1 MTAATV
7 VKSGKGYAAAKTFW
21 EGHVPVN
28 ETAESF
34 FTGADANHFEFSFI
48 YDGVGVLAAA
58 LKHCFADRCPS
69 IGNGGGVNGTVL
81 MPYIRQVS
89 YEGVAGIAAFEEGSN
104 DPKGRLFDLF
114 IANARAVPFQW
125 DIVAR
130 TSASYPNLEV
140 CKSPKIGKG
149 CQLVAAPPGTVKC
162 FASSRTSI
170 EVIWD
175 PATFNGAS
183 NGASNDLLSGYQVT
197 AVGGGDKVV
206 HVISSEADTRHTFW
220 LNSTNPTVVP
230 ELKENIVRLCVSIQ
244 RLVYGLIK
252 SQVSVYLSGVLF
264 RDSSNQRC
272 AFFPFFPF
280 FPLFPGV
287 LHSC

>member
-1 MTAATV
+1 VFVRTVLDGAIKVTAATV

-21 EGHVPVN
+21 EGHVPAN

-34 FTGADANHFEFSFI
+34 FTGADANRFEFSFI

-69 IGNGGGVNGTVL
+69 IGTEGGVNGTVL

-89 YEGVAGIAAFEEGSN
+89 HEGVAGIAAFEEGSN

-149 CQLVAAPPGTVKC
+149 CQLIAAPPGTVKC

-170 EVIWD
+170 EVRWD

-183 NGASNDLLSGYQVT
+183 NGASNEASNELLSGYQVT

-230 ELKENIVRLCVSIQ
+230 ELKENIVRLSVSIQ
-244 RLVYGLIK
+244 RLVYGL
-252 SQVSVYLSGVLF
+252 
-264 RDSSNQRC
+264 D
-272 AFFPFFPF
+272 
-280 FPLFPGV
+280 
-287 LHSC
+287 LHSITTFSLFFRCMYSTKVYA